1 MARFTNKPERAAG
14 ALETRVFATGAG
26 FRSGAVW
33 LGEPNAV
40 LTGQTARGTPITVV
54 LTLFTPAYSN
64 DSAVLTYK
72 ARIPT
77 PPCWRRTPLGLA
89 RLRTQIAGTACTRTK
104 HSARKLRVLA
114 LCALH

>member
-40 LTGQTARGTPITVV
+40 LTGQTARGTPITIV
-54 LTLFTPAYSN
+54 LTLYTPAYTN

-72 ARIPT
+72 ARNPT
-77 PPCWRRTPLGLA
+77 PVLAAHRCGLHACA
-89 RLRTQIAGTACTRTK
+89 RKLLGTACTRTK
-104 HSARKLRVLA
+104 HNARMLRVLA
-114 LCALH
+114 QCALH